1 MVDFVSTNAMSMLG
15 GDDYTS
21 IQQSI
26 VDLDASVVHKTGNLD
41 ESINGKKTFVSDLT
55 VSNKNTTITA
65 NAGGDNLMEVTS
77 GNGGNTLRAIGTGTM
92 SGGFNRIIGRSN
104 FYDITAGAHFIR
116 TGVSGSEV
124 NKILVQSTSTTLTNS
139 SHSIT
144 ATGNN
149 TITTTAGNNQIT
161 GYNNIFDVNSLGSQS
176 IRVNGGNKIVV
187 DGANTT
193 LTNGS
198 HSITATGTNTITS
211 ANTGQDANVID
222 STAAGGGIRLRTT
235 TGQTSITSTSGKIV
249 TATTSTLADGVLLYN
264 GGVGGGVTLRADGTG
279 GTIRLEAAGTNTIT
293 SSNSGVSSIANTIN
307 ATGAN
312 SYNRLQQTGSSGQNL
327 IIAAASDNSAV
338 NRIASNAGVNYANQ
352 LDAYGAGG
360 NELKNVSGV
369 NYLTTTSGSNRL
381 TVNGSDKIITF
392 STETYNTNNV
402 IYEIFYSSY
411 NVRWVDSF
419 GSTYTQLAIDGANTL
434 IYNQNSITTRV
445 NGKERIYNQ
454 SDRNEYRFNPTGTS
468 TQVWRLYDNGT
479 ANVLYCLQSTT
490 ALNGVYL
497 PNGANGW
504 SAWSDERIKKNIKP
518 IDTALTDILN
528 LKPVFYNYK
537 GDDDTQALR
546 AGFIAQEVQ
555 QVYPDLINESSMDSG
570 DIKNLLGLDMTNL
583 VPYLVKEIQDLNKK
597 VEVQAL
603 IIHKLSSAMI

>member
-26 VDLDASVVHKTGNLD
+26 VNLDASVVHKTGNLD

-55 VSNKNTTITA
+55 VSNKNTNITSTNGIVNITA
-65 NAGGDNLMEVTS
+65 TDPGLTDIQGKINLTSDVSVLLKAGLSVPSSFLLTNSNFVTKS
-77 GNGGNTLRAIGTGTM
+77 TYFSIYNQTGTTSM
-92 SGGFNRIIGRSN
+92 LSLTVSDGSFKSN
-104 FYDITAGAHFIR
+104 
-116 TGVSGSEV
+116 GVTKFSY
-124 NKILVQSTSTTLTNS
+124 NATDTTLTNV
-139 SHSIT
+139 
-144 ATGNN
+144 A
-149 TITTTAGNNQIT
+149 
-161 GYNNIFDVNSLGSQS
+161 
-176 IRVNGGNKIVV
+176 
-187 DGANTT
+187 
-193 LTNGS
+193 
-198 HSITATGTNTITS
+198 NTITS
-211 ANTGQDANVID
+211 TTGDNTLTTSGGNNKMTITGGSFRENILTANANSSLANRIVGFNNYLTGSDTNYLFAPKNSITANTTSNGSANLIDA
-222 STAAGGGIRLRTT
+222 T
-235 TGQTSITSTSGKIV
+235 
-249 TATTSTLADGVLLYN
+249 
-264 GGVGGGVTLRADGTG
+264 GTG
-279 GTIRLEAAGTNTIT
+279 GGNTIRTNTGTNTIT
-293 SSNSGVSSIANTIN
+293 SSNSGVNSIANTIN

-583 VPYLVKEIQDLNKK
+583 VPYLVKAIQDLNKK
-597 VEVQAL
+597 VEEQAL
-603 IIHKLSSAMI
+603 IINKLSIAMI